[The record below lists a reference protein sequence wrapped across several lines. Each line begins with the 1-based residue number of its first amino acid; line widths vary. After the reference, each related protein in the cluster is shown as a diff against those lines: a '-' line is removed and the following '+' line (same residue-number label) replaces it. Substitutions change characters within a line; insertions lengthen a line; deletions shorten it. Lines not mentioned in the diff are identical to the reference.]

1 MQGIYLFDLAS
12 RQAEWLSVRQAAVS
26 GNVANVNTPGFKAR
40 DVDPFREVLAQ
51 TQMTMAATDPRHL
64 EVNASGVAATTL
76 RKDAVTEQNH
86 SKNTV
91 NLEMEMVKS
100 GEINREFALNT
111 SIVKA
116 FHRMMLSSVKG

>member
-1 MQGIYLFDLAS
+1 MQGIHLFELAS

-26 GNVANVNTPGFKAR
+26 GNVANANTPGFKAR
-40 DVDPFREVLAQ
+40 DVEPFQDVLAQ
-51 TQMTMAATDPRHL
+51 SQLTMAATNAKHL
-64 EVNASGVAATTL
+64 EINASGIAATAL

-91 NLEMEMVKS
+91 SLEMEMMKAS
-100 GEINREFALNT
+100 EIRGEFALNT

-116 FHRMMLSSVKG
+116 FHRMMMSSVKG